1 MTKLKI
7 NEHCSVRIKAGL
19 YCLTDLYKFMDM
31 RSDRSSPQYW
41 ATNRAGLVLVQKGFF
56 RKTYWAPASV
66 LADYAESLTP
76 GIAKEVRAALG
87 VPNIPSVSSIEK
99 GLQKSRKEP
108 TNLDTLLQS
117 MQTLEVV
124 DKPLTRIQ
132 HRTDDEV
139 LARAV
144 AQLRTRSVPP
154 ARPATRGGSS
164 SRSRSMATSRHD
176 DMMTQAVMM
185 NQIMSEPSRSHSSHH
200 SHSASDTCRSPS
212 YSSSHSSSHS
222 HSHDSSSSYDSGS
235 SSSDSGGGGCD

>member
-19 YCLTDLYKFMDM
+19 YCLSDLYKFMDM

-41 ATNRAGLVLVQKGFF
+41 ATNRAGLILVQKGFF

-132 HRTDDEV
+132 HRTDDG
-139 LARAV
+139 AV